1 MHIEGPNW
9 GTPILHCIFHFS
21 IFFTGKSTGPDLIC
35 YEIIKHSSQV
45 MLTSLAKCFNLILDS
60 SIYPDEWNK
69 SYIIP
74 IFKQGDL
81 LDPANYRGISL
92 MNCLSKI
99 FNSVINNRLIIIFE
113 DNMNP
118 AQFGFRKNNRTS
130 DSLFILKTVINK
142 YINNKNQKLFGCF
155 VDLKK
160 AFDSVWRLGLLYKLI
175 KTDNMRPKLYKVLK
189 NMYEC
194 TEASVKYK
202 ENISDSVF
210 IDRGLKQGDSLSP
223 NLFNIYINDLP
234 EIFDSDCK
242 PVNLNNMSLSCL
254 MFADDLLLLSE
265 SAEGLQKSLE
275 KLSNYCK
282 KWQLSININKTKV
295 IVFQQK
301 NIPYTKA
308 EFTLDGYKL
317 EKKY

>member
-1 MHIEGPNW
+1 
-9 GTPILHCIFHFS
+9 
-21 IFFTGKSTGPDLIC
+21 
-35 YEIIKHSSQV
+35 
-45 MLTSLAKCFNLILDS
+45 
-60 SIYPDEWNK
+60 
-69 SYIIP
+69 
-74 IFKQGDL
+74 
-81 LDPANYRGISL
+81 
-92 MNCLSKI
+92 
-99 FNSVINNRLIIIFE
+99 
-113 DNMNP
+113 
-118 AQFGFRKNNRTS
+118 
-130 DSLFILKTVINK
+130 
-142 YINNKNQKLFGCF
+142 
-155 VDLKK
+155 
-160 AFDSVWRLGLLYKLI
+160 
-175 KTDNMRPKLYKVLK
+175 
-189 NMYEC
+189 MYEC